1 MPKDTSG
8 QLKFSC
14 EFPLKAIGKNSGDF
28 EPKIVAIIRQHVP
41 ELRDDKIRRRLSQDG
56 KYLSVTAVFTA
67 TSREQLDA
75 LYLDLGS
82 DEQVLMVL

>member
-1 MPKDTSG
+1 MPKDAIR
-8 QLKFSC
+8 QLVFPC
-14 EFPLKAIGKNSGDF
+14 IFPLKAIGKNTGDF
-28 EPKIVAIIRQHVP
+28 EPKIVALIRQHVP
-41 ELRDDKIRRRLSQDG
+41 ELRDDKISRRLSADG

-75 LYLDLGS
+75 IYYALSS